1 MKIIV
6 NNSSM
11 IPIYT
16 QIVEQ
21 VKSQIAAGKLNEN
34 DPLPSVRTLSG
45 ELKISALTV
54 KKAYDEL
61 ESEGFVVT
69 VHGKGTYVSGGN
81 SEYIRENQIKEIE
94 TELQKVIDKANFY
107 NISKEELF
115 EIWDV
120 LTEE

>member
-1 MKIIV
+1 MKIII

-21 VKSQIAAGKLNEN
+21 VKSQIAAGKLKDN

-61 ESEGFVVT
+61 ESQGFVVT
-69 VHGKGTYVSGGN
+69 VHGKGTYVSGSN
-81 SEYIRENQIKEIE
+81 SEYIRENQIKEVE
-94 TELQKVIDKANFY
+94 NDLRKVIDKAAFY
-107 NISKEELF
+107 NISKEELK
-115 EIWDV
+115 EIWN
-120 LTEE
+120 LLNEE

>member
-94 TELQKVIDKANFY
+94 TDLQKVIDKANFY

-120 LTEE
+120 LNEE

>member
-94 TELQKVIDKANFY
+94 TDLQKVIDKASFY

>member
-21 VKSQIAAGKLNEN
+21 VKSQIAAGKLKEN

-61 ESEGFVVT
+61 ESQGFVVT
-69 VHGKGTYVSGGN
+69 VHGKGTYVSGSN
-81 SEYIRENQIKEIE
+81 SEYIRENQIKEVE
-94 TELQKVIDKANFY
+94 SDLRKAIDKASFY
-107 NISKEELF
+107 NISKEELK
-115 EIWDV
+115 EIWD
-120 LTEE
+120 LLNDE

>member
-1 MKIIV
+1 MKIII

-16 QIVEQ
+16 QIIQQ
-21 VKSQIAAGKLNEN
+21 VKAQIAAGSLKEN
-34 DPLPSVRTLSG
+34 DALPSVRTLSA

-69 VHGKGTYVSGGN
+69 VHGKGTYVSGSN
-81 SEYIRENQIKEIE
+81 SEYIRENQIKEVE
-94 TELQKVIDKANFY
+94 DDLRKVFEKAEYF
-107 NISKEELF
+107 NISKEDLKDIIEML
-115 EIWDV
+115 I
-120 LTEE
+120 EE

>member
-11 IPIYT
+11 IPIYI

-34 DPLPSVRTLSG
+34 DPLPSVRTLSS

-94 TELQKVIDKANFY
+94 TDLQKVIDKANFY

>member
-21 VKSQIAAGKLNEN
+21 IKSQIAAGKLNEN

-94 TELQKVIDKANFY
+94 TDLQKVIDKANFY

-115 EIWDV
+115 EIWEV

>member
-1 MKIIV
+1 MKIII

-21 VKSQIAAGKLNEN
+21 VKSQIAAGKLKDN

-61 ESEGFVVT
+61 ESQGFVVT
-69 VHGKGTYVSGGN
+69 VHGKGTYVSGSN
-81 SEYIRENQIKEIE
+81 SEYIRENQIKEVE
-94 TELQKVIDKANFY
+94 NDLRKVIDKAVFY
-107 NISKEELF
+107 NISKEELK
-115 EIWDV
+115 EIWN
-120 LTEE
+120 LLNEE

>member
-94 TELQKVIDKANFY
+94 TDLQKVIDKANLY

>member
-1 MKIIV
+1 MKVII

-16 QIVEQ
+16 QIIQQ
-21 VKSQIAAGKLNEN
+21 VKAQIASGSLKEN
-34 DPLPSVRTLSG
+34 DALPSVRTLSA

-69 VHGKGTYVSGGN
+69 VHGKGTYVSGSN
-81 SEYIRENQIKEIE
+81 SEYIRENQIKEVE
-94 TELQKVIDKANFY
+94 DDLRKVFEKAEYY
-107 NISKEELF
+107 NISREDIKE
-115 EIWDV
+115 IIDMII
-120 LTEE
+120 EE

>member
-94 TELQKVIDKANFY
+94 TDLQKVIDKASFY

-120 LTEE
+120 LNEE

>member
-16 QIVEQ
+16 QVVEQ
-21 VKSQIAAGKLNEN
+21 IKSQIAAGKLNEN

-81 SEYIRENQIKEIE
+81 TEYIRENQIKEIE
-94 TELQKVIDKANFY
+94 TDLQKVIDKANFY

>member
-34 DPLPSVRTLSG
+34 DPLPSVRTLSS

-94 TELQKVIDKANFY
+94 TDLQKVIDKANFY

>member
-34 DPLPSVRTLSG
+34 DPLPSVRTLSS

-94 TELQKVIDKANFY
+94 TDLQKVIDKANFY

-120 LTEE
+120 LNEE

>member
-1 MKIIV
+1 MKIII

-21 VKSQIAAGKLNEN
+21 VKSQIAAGKLKDN

-61 ESEGFVVT
+61 ESQGFVVT
-69 VHGKGTYVSGGN
+69 VHGKGTYVSGSN
-81 SEYIRENQIKEIE
+81 SEYIRENQLKEVE
-94 TELQKVIDKANFY
+94 NDLRKVIDKAVFY
-107 NISKEELF
+107 NISKEELK
-115 EIWDV
+115 EIWN
-120 LTEE
+120 LLNEE

>member
-61 ESEGFVVT
+61 ESEGFVVDRRA
-69 VHGKGTYVSGGN
+69 SC
-81 SEYIRENQIKEIE
+81 RER
-94 TELQKVIDKANFY
+94 V
-107 NISKEELF
+107 
-115 EIWDV
+115 
-120 LTEE
+120 